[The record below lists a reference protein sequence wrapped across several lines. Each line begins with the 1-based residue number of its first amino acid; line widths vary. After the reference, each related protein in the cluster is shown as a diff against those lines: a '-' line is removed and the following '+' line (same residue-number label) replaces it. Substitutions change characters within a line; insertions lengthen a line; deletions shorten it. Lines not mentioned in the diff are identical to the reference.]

1 MRTLAVDTSSER
13 GSVCLVEDGSVLGEI
28 RLKRSVQHSDR
39 LFRSVEFLFRYVS
52 FGLSDVD
59 LFVAARGPGSFTGL
73 RVGLAAMEAFAAAH
87 GKPGAGV
94 STLDALAWRCGL
106 TEKWIAPVIDAR
118 RGEVYGGLYRRSGTT
133 LTEVRPP
140 VVMQP
145 EEWFASLP
153 VSEIAFCGDGT
164 LRYSQFIT
172 RAEWSIENVDL
183 YLASALAELALLPSR
198 SPLSPLYIRR
208 TEAEVARERHHES
221 VASPNS
227 KS

>member
-1 MRTLAVDTSSER
+1 
-13 GSVCLVEDGSVLGEI
+13 
-28 RLKRSVQHSDR
+28 
-39 LFRSVEFLFRYVS
+39 
-52 FGLSDVD
+52 
-59 LFVAARGPGSFTGL
+59 L

-94 STLDALAWRCGL
+94 STLEALAWRCGL
-106 TEKWIAPVIDAR
+106 TERWIAPVIDAR

-133 LTEVRPP
+133 LTELRPP

-164 LRYSQFIT
+164 LRYPQFIT

-183 YLASALAELALLPSR
+183 YLASALAELALLPGR

-208 TEAEVARERHHES
+208 TEAEVAQERHHES